1 MYPPP
6 ENEFGNDYNDEFQL
20 NSPLRVPI
28 KGSTPSPTPTPTDD
42 INDKMM
48 TMRSTNAAER
58 QRLRGFTLSPTPT
71 PTPWN
76 SKEEL
81 GPGGP
86 TDDIDLMRSTSPAGS
101 PRVPSKG
108 SGGPIKGLRSPINP
122 SSPSNS
128 HGPLFMDARKPGD
141 YAVME
146 YGVPAPDIMEYGVRW
161 PTPPPPPS
169 QVRFYPIISDCNEM
183 SGS

>member
-1 MYPPP
+1 MTTYTSNLP
-6 ENEFGNDYNDEFQL
+6 NF
-20 NSPLRVPI
+20 PI

-42 INDKMM
+42 IAF
-48 TMRSTNAAER
+48 MRTIGSTDPPGKTRVPRNSEFKK
-58 QRLRGFTLSPTPT
+58 QFTLSPTPT

-169 QVRFYPIISDCNEM
+169 QVRFYPIISDCNKM